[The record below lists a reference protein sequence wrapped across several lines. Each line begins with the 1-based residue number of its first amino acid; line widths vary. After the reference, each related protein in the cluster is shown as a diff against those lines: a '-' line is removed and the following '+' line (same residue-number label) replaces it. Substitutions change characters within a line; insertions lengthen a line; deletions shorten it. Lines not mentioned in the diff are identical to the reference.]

1 MMDLDRLANSPIGRL
16 VPISGVTPGTGDT
29 WRYHAFVPQP
39 LPVTPALDMA
49 ALNSA
54 SKAAM
59 EVARLDQAVS
69 QLPNPRILV
78 RPVVR
83 REAASTA
90 ALEGTYA
97 TFGDVLEADF
107 LEDRQLS
114 SEQREI
120 RNYVNATE
128 KGVELLDTYPISV
141 GLVSH
146 LQEILVRGTSSEA
159 YDSGGLR
166 QRQVYIGPRNRPI
179 SEARYVPPPEGM
191 ILVEGMS
198 DWEKWVNTASDVPLV
213 AKIALAHYQFESLHP
228 FSDGNGRIGRL
239 VALLQLIQ
247 EGILR
252 VPILN
257 ISSWLEHNRQEYLDS
272 MLEVTMSG
280 SYDKWV
286 AFFSEAVGSQAKAGI
301 AQIDG
306 LLGLKSQMITEL
318 RAAGIRGSA
327 LEVAENLIGYPVID
341 VRTAQS
347 MIEKSF
353 EAANN
358 AISRLVEQGILHE
371 ITGRTTNRLFACR
384 RVLQLV

>member
-1 MMDLDRLANSPIGRL
+1 
-16 VPISGVTPGTGDT
+16 
-29 WRYHAFVPQP
+29 
-39 LPVTPALDMA
+39 MA

-69 QLPNPRILV
+69 QLPNPRILVLV

-228 FSDGNGRIGRL
+228 F
-239 VALLQLIQ
+239 
-247 EGILR
+247 
-252 VPILN
+252 
-257 ISSWLEHNRQEYLDS
+257 
-272 MLEVTMSG
+272 
-280 SYDKWV
+280 
-286 AFFSEAVGSQAKAGI
+286 F
-301 AQIDG
+301 
-306 LLGLKSQMITEL
+306 
-318 RAAGIRGSA
+318 
-327 LEVAENLIGYPVID
+327 
-341 VRTAQS
+341 
-347 MIEKSF
+347 
-353 EAANN
+353 
-358 AISRLVEQGILHE
+358 
-371 ITGRTTNRLFACR
+371 
-384 RVLQLV
+384 

>member
-1 MMDLDRLANSPIGRL
+1 MDLDRLANSPIGRL

-29 WRYHAFVPQP
+29 WRYHAFVPPQP

-69 QLPNPRILV
+69 QLPNPRILVLV

-228 FSDGNGRIGRL
+228 F
-239 VALLQLIQ
+239 
-247 EGILR
+247 
-252 VPILN
+252 
-257 ISSWLEHNRQEYLDS
+257 
-272 MLEVTMSG
+272 
-280 SYDKWV
+280 
-286 AFFSEAVGSQAKAGI
+286 F
-301 AQIDG
+301 
-306 LLGLKSQMITEL
+306 
-318 RAAGIRGSA
+318 
-327 LEVAENLIGYPVID
+327 
-341 VRTAQS
+341 
-347 MIEKSF
+347 
-353 EAANN
+353 
-358 AISRLVEQGILHE
+358 
-371 ITGRTTNRLFACR
+371 
-384 RVLQLV
+384 